1 MLVYVYNFKPPKNES
16 FWFENSWNGSE
27 NRLVPILVIQRL
39 APTWWLSR
47 VLSMTTKQKF
57 DKWMPKHVIMMA
69 RKWGPIKYIQ
79 TYWHVMTR
87 ACSFLFSSMTGN
99 SGGSSKTR
107 RMNVW
112 GSSFPTGSFSTSN
125 TCASSSGAA
134 VTSAKT
140 LRKAA
145 GTAMSCQISPMAG
158 RLSTTRVPV
167 GEVVKI
173 RAFRQLPL
181 WDRPQSWG
189 WREMASI
196 G

>member
-1 MLVYVYNFKPPKNES
+1 MYRIKYIIYIFVQKIWWYTVYVYNFKPPKNES

-107 RMNVW
+107 RMIVW
-112 GSSFPTGSFSTSN
+112 GSSFQTRLLLH
-125 TCASSSGAA
+125 
-134 VTSAKT
+134 VQH
-140 LRKAA
+140 LRFFLWCC
-145 GTAMSCQISPMAG
+145 SD
-158 RLSTTRVPV
+158 
-167 GEVVKI
+167 
-173 RAFRQLPL
+173 FRQ
-181 WDRPQSWG
+181 DAPQSRRYRHVVPNISKG
-189 WREMASI
+189 RSTI
-196 G
+196 NDPVTGTSSKGRQKKCSH

>member
-1 MLVYVYNFKPPKNES
+1 MVYVYNFKPPKNES

-112 GSSFPTGSFSTSN
+112 GAAFQQAPSPRPTL
-125 TCASSSGAA
+125 ALLPL
-134 VTSAKT
+134 VLQWLPPRRSAK
-140 LRKAA
+140 
-145 GTAMSCQISPMAG
+145 QP
-158 RLSTTRVPV
+158 VPPC
-167 GEVVKI
+167 
-173 RAFRQLPL
+173 RAKYLQGQVDYQRPS
-181 WDRPQSWG
+181 DRH
-189 WREMASI
+189 
-196 G
+196 